1 MSNFETLL
9 TRLIQN
15 PRFFLTFIAGSLL
28 CFVPVLHFFA
38 FGYLYRMAKML
49 RVNGTLEL
57 PEWEDPSRLLIDG
70 IRLTIVLLVYGFLPV
85 TLGLIIIRLLIPDL
99 AYTSVNIFLGL
110 WKIAVLSLL
119 CSAFYRYQRNQN
131 FYELLNFTLIF
142 RMAVMFFKS
151 NFFVLVLCYGLAML
165 LTPLYGFSIF
175 SVLLVALVQS
185 TYYFYG
191 LDIKGG
197 RVA

>member
-151 NFFVLVLCYGLAML
+151 NFFVLVLCYGLVML

>member
-99 AYTSVNIFLGL
+99 AYTSLNIFLGL

-119 CSAFYRYQRNQN
+119 CSAFYRYQRSQN

>member
-15 PRFFLTFIAGSLL
+15 PRFFLTFIAGSLF

-119 CSAFYRYQRNQN
+119 CSAFYRYQRSQN

>member
-57 PEWEDPSRLLIDG
+57 PEWDDPSRLLIDG

-151 NFFVLVLCYGLAML
+151 NFFVLVLCYGLVML

>member
-38 FGYLYRMAKML
+38 FGYLYRMAKVL

-57 PEWEDPSRLLIDG
+57 PEWEDPSRLFIDG
-70 IRLTIVLLVYGFLPV
+70 IRLTIVFLVYGFLPV

-119 CSAFYRYQRNQN
+119 CSAFYRYQRSQN

-142 RMAVMFFKS
+142 RMSVMFFKS
-151 NFFVLVLCYGLAML
+151 NFFVLVLCYGLAL
-165 LTPLYGFSIF
+165 LLSPLYGFSIF
-175 SVLLVALVQS
+175 SVLLVALMQS
-185 TYYFYG
+185 SYYFYG

>member
-119 CSAFYRYQRNQN
+119 CSAFYRYQRSQN

>member
-57 PEWEDPSRLLIDG
+57 PEWDDPSRLLIDG

-151 NFFVLVLCYGLAML
+151 NFFVLVLCFGLAML